1 MNIGLIVLHLQ
12 RIHTLISTHYE
23 EKRTHYIIIITAVC
37 AV

>member
-12 RIHTLISTHYE
+12 CIHTLISIHYE
-23 EKRTHYIIIITAVC
+23 ENHTHYIIIITAVC

>member
-12 RIHTLISTHYE
+12 RILTLILNHYE
-23 EKRTHYIIIITAVC
+23 ENHTHYIIIVTAVC

>member
-1 MNIGLIVLHLQ
+1 MNIGLIVLHLL

-23 EKRTHYIIIITAVC
+23 ENNTHYIIIVTAVC

>member
-12 RIHTLISTHYE
+12 RIHTLISIHYE
-23 EKRTHYIIIITAVC
+23 ENYTHYIIVTAVC

>member
-23 EKRTHYIIIITAVC
+23 ENHTPYIIFITAVC

>member
-12 RIHTLISTHYE
+12 RIHTLILTHY
-23 EKRTHYIIIITAVC
+23 EKRTHYIIIVTAVC